1 MATLTCPKCGFE
13 QDGGAE
19 CLRCG
24 VVFERYRRLQ
34 EAVGQPEPSVMVT
47 VEDESAPGP
56 FKRFYRVFRWVVLAI
71 IVLVVVLILRQ
82 SDPPVIDSDPRAA
95 RRVEVKLQD
104 LQKAREAGSPHK
116 LKLKEAEVNSWLGSN
131 LVLRPAPEATP
142 AKPAP
147 DPSLEEVQS
156 SMRDVKIDLLDDRL
170 RAYVV
175 FDYRGK
181 NLSLLLEGRLRAEN
195 GYIRFEPTAGKLG
208 TLPLPGAV
216 LERSVTRLF
225 ESPENREKFR
235 LPAEVADIRVENGE
249 LVVSYR

>member
-1 MATLTCPKCGFE
+1 M
-13 QDGGAE
+13 
-19 CLRCG
+19 
-24 VVFERYRRLQ
+24 VFERYRRLQ
-34 EAVGQPEPSVMVT
+34 EAVSQPVPSVT
-47 VEDESAPGP
+47 FEEQSSRGP
-56 FKRFYRVFRWVVLAI
+56 FKRFYRIFRWVVLAL

-104 LQKAREAGSPHK
+104 LQNAREAGSPHK

-131 LVLRPAPEATP
+131 LVLRPAPEA
-142 AKPAP
+142 APAP

-181 NLSLLLEGRLRAEN
+181 NLSLLLEGRLRADN

-235 LPAEVADIRVENGE
+235 LPPEVADIRVENGE